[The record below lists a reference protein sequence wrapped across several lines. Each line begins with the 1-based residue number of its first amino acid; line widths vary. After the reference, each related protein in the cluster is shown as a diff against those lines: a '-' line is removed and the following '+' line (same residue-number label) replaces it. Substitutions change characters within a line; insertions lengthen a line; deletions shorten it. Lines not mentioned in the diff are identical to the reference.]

1 MLIFVSESCV
11 DSAELALKADAA
23 LGLMDKP
30 LIGDIRKTEK
40 GAPYCNNYKIS
51 ITHTDGKI
59 LLAVSSLPVGVDIER
74 EDREVP
80 KSMHDVKNWTAYEAL
95 CKMSGEGIRLSEV
108 KSGADHTND
117 VRFLYFL
124 KDYVIALA
132 GEDEDVFVICV

>member
-1 MLIFVSESCV
+1 MLIFVSDSCV

-23 LGLMDKP
+23 LRLMDKP
-30 LIGDIRKTEK
+30 LIGNIRKTDK

-51 ITHTDGKI
+51 VTHTDSKI

-80 KSMHDVKNWTAYEAL
+80 KSMRDVKNWTAYEAL
-95 CKMSGEGIRLSEV
+95 CKMRGEGIRLSEV
-108 KSGADHTND
+108 RSGADYAND

-124 KDYVIALA
+124 KGYVIALA
-132 GEDEDVFVICV
+132 GADENVFVVCV